1 MDTTAERVSM
11 RDCDDDHQGVRRI
24 VLGVIVGVYLL
35 GLGGLVGTLIERIRF
50 DHRRDAVVARYDGVL
65 RARNATLM
73 SVERQIAHG
82 SRPTSP
88 NTDRVDFV
96 GQD

>member
-1 MDTTAERVSM
+1 M

-50 DHRRDAVVARYDGVL
+50 DHRWDAVVARYDGVL
-65 RARNATLM
+65 HARNATLM
-73 SVERQIAHG
+73 TIERQIVHG
-82 SRPTSP
+82 SKPIPSTS
-88 NTDRVDFV
+88 
-96 GQD
+96 